1 MKRGT
6 VKGFAL
12 AAGVLAAMCVA
23 GTAVA
28 SAARAPSANFG
39 KPLPPA
45 RNEVVMSSIYIPMP
59 DGTRMA
65 ADIYRPAKNGV
76 ALPGRFPV
84 IFHATAARRRF
95 RDTDDRSGTGAF
107 SLQMI
112 NLASHGYVY
121 MQVERRGIAASFGV
135 RRGYHDRKEAGDSQY
150 LIDWAA
156 RQSWSDGKVGGYGC
170 SNTGDAAMHFL
181 TLPNPS
187 LKAVFAG
194 CFNWDKYSGGY
205 RGGILANWGTGPQG
219 SFEQDM
225 QSTPVDGDEKKEL
238 LALAAREH
246 DANTKLLDL
255 WSGMPYRDSVSPL
268 TNSAFWEEGS
278 IGTYVEQVRK
288 SKVPVY
294 IQGGWNDDFRGQG
307 FLALE
312 NLTQPAKL
320 IVGPWGHCES
330 EGFSMTAE
338 ALRFFDYWLK
348 GAKNGI
354 MDEPR
359 IHYTTANAPVGGEWR
374 TADKLPL
381 RPATKTRVYLG
392 APSGKASNDHG
403 LAVGRPG
410 AKVEAAA
417 LKVDYE
423 PLPCPQGNRVLGP
436 TCPQDSKGL
445 TFTSPALKADLEVT
459 GFPVADLWVSSTA
472 TDGPLF
478 AYLEDIAPDGK
489 ITMVSEGRMK
499 ASLRTLGKAPYKL
512 PDGMLWPTFLQKD
525 AKPLTPGVPV
535 HLRFDLM
542 PVSTIFKAG
551 HSYRLTLTGAD
562 PREKLR
568 AVLDPAPTWTIY
580 RDAAHPS
587 HIVMPFVGTKP

>member
-1 MKRGT
+1 M
-6 VKGFAL
+6 KGFRIAAL
-12 AAGVLAAMCVA
+12 GLAAMCVA
-23 GTAVA
+23 GTA
-28 SAARAPSANFG
+28 AAADRAPSKDFG
-39 KPLPPA
+39 KPLPAA

-65 ADIYRPAKNGV
+65 ADIYVPAKNGV
-76 ALPGRFPV
+76 ALPGPFPV
-84 IFHATAARRRF
+84 IYHATASRRRF
-95 RDTDDRSGTGAF
+95 ADTDDRSGTGKF

-150 LIDWAA
+150 LIDWAS
-156 RQSWSDGKVGGYGC
+156 RQSWSNGKVGGYGC

-181 TLPNPS
+181 TLPNPA

-205 RGGILANWGTGPQG
+205 RGGVLANWGTGPQG

-225 QSTPVDGDEKKEL
+225 QSTPVDGDADKVL
-238 LALAAREH
+238 LAQAAREH
-246 DANTKLLDL
+246 EGNTKLLDL
-255 WSGMPYRDSVSPL
+255 WSGMPYRDSISPL
-268 TNSAFWEEGS
+268 TRSAFWEEGS
-278 IGTYVEQVRK
+278 IGTYVDRVRA
-288 SKVPVY
+288 SKIPVY
-294 IQGGWNDDFRGQG
+294 VQGGWNDDFRGQG

-312 NLTQPAKL
+312 NLSQPAKL

-338 ALRFFDYWLK
+338 ALRWFDYWLK
-348 GAKNGI
+348 GERNGI

-359 IHYTTANAPVGGEWR
+359 IHYTTANTSKGHEWR
-374 TADKLPL
+374 TARQWPL
-381 RPATKTRVYLG
+381 RPATRTRVYLG
-392 APSGKASNDHG
+392 APSKLAPNDHV
-403 LAVGRPG
+403 LATAAPAAKAG
-410 AKVEAAA
+410 AVSF
-417 LKVDYE
+417 KVDYE
-423 PLPCPQGNRVLGP
+423 PVPCPQGNRVLGP

-445 TFTSPALKADLEVT
+445 TFTSPALKLDTEVT

-489 ITMVSEGRMK
+489 ITMVSEGRLK

-512 PDGMLWPTFLQKD
+512 PEGMLWPTFLEAD
-525 AKPLTPGVPV
+525 ARPMTPGVPV
-535 HLRFDLM
+535 RLQFDLM
-542 PVSTIFKAG
+542 PVSYIFKAG

-568 AVLDPAPTWTIY
+568 KELDPAPVWTIH
-580 RDAAHPS
+580 RDARHPS
-587 HIVMPFVGTKP
+587 HLILPIVKGQP

>member
-1 MKRGT
+1 MSARALIAGM
-6 VKGFAL
+6 L
-12 AAGVLAAMCVA
+12 AAACAGAAA
-23 GTAVA
+23 DPAP
-28 SAARAPSANFG
+28 RAPSANFG

-45 RNEVVMSSIYIPMP
+45 QNEVVMSSVYIPMP

-84 IFHATAARRRF
+84 IYHAAAARRRF
-95 RDTDDRSGTGAF
+95 ADTDDRSGTGKF

-121 MQVERRGIAASFGV
+121 LQVERRGIAASFGV

-150 LIDWAA
+150 LIHWAA
-156 RQSWSDGKVGGYGC
+156 TQDWSDGKVGGYGC

-181 TLPNPS
+181 TLPNPA

-225 QSTPVDGDEKKEL
+225 QSTPVDGDESKTL
-238 LALAAREH
+238 LAQAAREH
-246 DANTKLLDL
+246 AANTNLLDL
-255 WSGMPYRDSVSPL
+255 WSGMPFRDSVSPL
-268 TNSAFWEEGS
+268 TGSAFWEEGS
-278 IGTYVEQVRK
+278 IGTYVDQVRA

-294 IQGGWNDDFRGQG
+294 VQGGWNDDFRGQG
-307 FLALE
+307 FIVLE
-312 NLTQPAKL
+312 NLPQPTKL

-348 GAKNGI
+348 GAQNGI

-359 IHYTTANAPVGGEWR
+359 IHYTTANAPAGNEWR
-374 TADKLPL
+374 SAERLPL
-381 RPATKTRVYLG
+381 RPASKTRVYLG
-392 APSGKASNDHG
+392 APSGLAENDHRLG
-403 LAVGRPG
+403 AGKPAAKLAG
-410 AKVEAAA
+410 AQ

-445 TFTSPALKADLEVT
+445 TFTSAVLKRDTEVT

-489 ITMVSEGRMK
+489 ITMVSEGRLK
-499 ASLRTLGKAPYKL
+499 ASLRTLGRAPYRL
-512 PDGMLWPTFLQKD
+512 PDGMLWHSFLKAD

-535 HLRFDLM
+535 RLQFDLM
-542 PVSTIFKAG
+542 PVSYIFPAG
-551 HSYRLTLTGAD
+551 HRYRLTLTGAD

-568 AVLDPAPTWTIY
+568 AVLDPAPTWTIH
-580 RDAAHPS
+580 RDAKYPS
-587 HIVMPFVGTKP
+587 HLIMPFVGGAQ